1 MANVK
6 LCIAMFQYVRLDSQT
21 PMDVVW
27 TLLSDY
33 WHMPPPKLIVS
44 VTGGAKSFF
53 MKSRLKTSFK
63 RGLVNAATSSGRH
76 TCDSFAL
83 VIVIV

>member
-1 MANVK
+1 M
-6 LCIAMFQYVRLDSQT
+6 RLDSKT

-63 RGLVNAATSSGRH
+63 RGLVNAATSSGRY
-76 TCDSFAL
+76 TFKSFAL